1 MDNDRAPRT
10 LLEQLIRDSDHTL
23 EEVCAQFDK
32 AAREA
37 DTGATLSVR
46 QLQRWM
52 AGEVDSARP
61 PARRVAARLW
71 AKPFH
76 TLLGPPENGL
86 DTRVPLSPV
95 VDETLTGAPYGRNR
109 HEVAATA
116 VAHESM
122 QHAVAVS
129 GSVDLVTI
137 EQVQAEAWR
146 LARAYT
152 AMTPMAVLGEARRA
166 RDLTYL
172 LLDQTRRPNQTRD
185 LYLVA
190 GQLCGLMA
198 AASFDLAAWDATAE
212 QARAAYLYGELI
224 DHPGLRAWTRGHQA
238 LLAYWTGRPQHAVT
252 LAKAGLTEAPTG
264 SPRARLHGIVARAWS
279 HVGNQTETRAAIA
292 AADDAREGPQGHDDL
307 HDEVA
312 GEFGWGPSRHSACI
326 GSALVQIGDGHG
338 AADRIATALALHP
351 TDQHGGLLAERA
363 HCDLANAELLRRD
376 LDAASHALEPVWQL
390 PAPNRSEGVTGRL
403 IKAERM
409 LVNKQ
414 WQRDRQA
421 AGIREQIVLFNAQAS
436 ARALPA
442 AAT

>member
-10 LLEQLIRDSDHTL
+10 LLEQLIRESDHTL
-23 EEVCAQFDK
+23 EEVCAQFDT

-37 DTGATLSVR
+37 DIKATLSVR

-71 AKPFH
+71 AKSFH
-76 TLLGPPENGL
+76 VLLRPPAN
-86 DTRVPLSPV
+86 D
-95 VDETLTGAPYGRNR
+95 VDEQAPVTPILDETTIGAPYGWGG

-116 VAHESM
+116 IAHESM
-122 QHAVAVS
+122 QHAAALS
-129 GSVDLVTI
+129 GNVDLVTI

-166 RDLTYL
+166 RNLTYL

-238 LLAYWTGRPQHAVT
+238 LLAYWTGRPQRAVT
-252 LAKAGLTEAPTG
+252 LAKAGLAEAPPG

-292 AADDAREGPQGHDDL
+292 AADGARESPQGYDDL

-312 GEFGWGPSRHSACI
+312 GEFGWGPSRHAACI
-326 GSALVQIGDGHG
+326 GSALVQIGDGYA
-338 AADRIATALALHP
+338 AADRMSTALALLP

-363 HCDLANAELLRRD
+363 YCDLANAELLRRD
-376 LDAASHALEPVWQL
+376 LDAASHALQPVWQL

-409 LVNKQ
+409 LVTKD

-421 AGIREQIVLFNAQAS
+421 AEIREQIVLFNAEAS